1 MAWEIEEP
9 QATWVVEQES
19 APLPKAKSRS
29 VTDIAKDAGKGAL
42 SGAADLGNTLINAAT
57 FIPRKL
63 VPELDQWNTERE
75 ASLDD
80 FNKDN
85 DSTAFNVGRIGANI
99 AGTAGVGGILG
110 KGIAA
115 IPSIAKYAPAISS
128 GGFNLGPAA
137 TGSTLANAGLRTA
150 AGAIQGGAQTALV
163 APEATGTGAVV
174 GALTPGAV
182 KVVGKVGS
190 LAKGAVTGT
199 AKNFLGATTG
209 AGADAVSGAYQAGK
223 RGATEFLDNMRGDVP
238 FDDVVASAKE
248 GLTQMRLQ
256 RQQAY
261 RSGMAE
267 ISKDKSVLDFAPI
280 DDAMKKISGMGSF
293 KGVQINKNAAGI
305 VDDLAKTI
313 DDWKALNPADYH
325 TPEGLDA
332 LKQAVGDIRD
342 TTQFGTAS
350 RKAADSVYNAVKNQI
365 SMQAPTYSKVM
376 KDYSEASKALSEIES
391 ALSLGNKAKAD
402 TSIRKLQSLM
412 RNNAQTSYGNRLNLA
427 SQLEQQGG
435 VDLMPS
441 IAGQAMTSWTPR
453 GMTGAIEKVGAAGLP
468 ALAWFNPAAAVAGA
482 AVAPLTSPRIVGE
495 AAYKLGRGVGATGA
509 GAQYLADIAL
519 PGGARGLLDPSVF
532 ARTLPVAISANQAV
546 QR

>member
-9 QATWVVEQES
+9 QTQWVVEQEA
-19 APLPKAKSRS
+19 APATEKKR
-29 VTDIAKDAGKGAL
+29 TTKDIAIDVGKGAL
-42 SGAADLGNTLINAAT
+42 SGAADIGNTLINAAT

-63 VPELDQWNTERE
+63 VPELDEWNTERE
-75 ASLDD
+75 AGLES
-80 FNKDN
+80 FNKAN
-85 DSTAFNVGRIGANI
+85 DSTAFTVGRIGANV
-99 AGTAGVGGILG
+99 AGTAGVGGVIG
-110 KGIAA
+110 KGIAS
-115 IPSIAKYAPAISS
+115 IPSLAKYAPVIES

-137 TGSTLANAGLRTA
+137 TGSTLANAGIRTA
-150 AGAIQGGAQTALV
+150 AGAVQGGAQTALV
-163 APEATGTGAVV
+163 DPESVGTGAAI
-174 GALTPGAV
+174 GAVAPGAV
-182 KVVGKVGS
+182 KAAGKVGG
-190 LAKGAVTGT
+190 LAKDAVTGT
-199 AKNFLGATTG
+199 ARHFLGATTG

-223 RGATEFLDNMRGDVP
+223 RGATEFLDNIRGDVP

-267 ISKDKSVLDFAPI
+267 VSKDKSILDFAPI
-280 DDAMKKISGMGSF
+280 DDAMKKVSGMGSF
-293 KGVQINKNAAGI
+293 KGVQINKNASGV

-313 DDWKALNPADYH
+313 DEWKTLNPAEYH

-332 LKQAVGDIRD
+332 LKQAIGDIRD
-342 TTQFGTAS
+342 TTQFGTAA
-350 RKAADSVYNAVKNQI
+350 RKAADSVYNSVKNQI

-376 KDYSEASKALSEIES
+376 KDYSEASKTLTEIES
-391 ALSLGNKAKAD
+391 ALSLGNKSKAD

-412 RNNAQTSYGNRLNLA
+412 RNNAQASYGNRLNLA

-441 IAGQAMTSWTPR
+441 LAGQAMNSWTPR
-453 GMTGAIEKVGAAGLP
+453 GLTGAVEKVGAAGLP
-468 ALAWFNPAAAVAGA
+468 ALAMFNPMAAVAGA

-495 AAYKLGRGVGATGA
+495 SAYKLGRGVGATGA
-509 GAQYLADIAL
+509 GAQYLADLAL
-519 PGGARGLLDPSVF
+519 PGGARGLLDPAVF
-532 ARTLPVAISANQAV
+532 ARTLPVAISANQTA